1 MNTPPCAIHLLL
13 SDKTSRLIMVMEH
26 SGMFCA
32 PFHDECGQYSPLLV
46 PEAYRNVTALLK
58 LKRML

>member
-1 MNTPPCAIHLLL
+1 
-13 SDKTSRLIMVMEH
+13 MVMEH

-32 PFHDECGQYSPLLV
+32 PFHDERGQYSPFLA
-46 PEAYRNVTALLK
+46 PEAHRNMTALLK